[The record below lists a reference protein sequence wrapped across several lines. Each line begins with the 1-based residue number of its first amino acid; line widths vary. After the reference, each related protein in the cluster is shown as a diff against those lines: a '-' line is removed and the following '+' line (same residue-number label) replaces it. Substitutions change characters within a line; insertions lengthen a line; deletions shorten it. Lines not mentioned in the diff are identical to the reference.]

1 MERVSRHNL
10 IKRLLVGIPRGA
22 PFDIATLKRLGIT
35 SQAASHY
42 AKEGWLVRI
51 GHGVYAFPND
61 ELTPHG
67 MVKLL
72 QNKIKGLHI
81 GGKSALAL
89 QGVRHNLRTREQ
101 MVLWGDSRCVLPH
114 WFTSQQPAR
123 YVSAKLFTWTDK
135 ELSKL
140 TLTTP
145 PGLSKDLLVS
155 SPERS
160 TMELLFDVG
169 KTESLE
175 ESRNIFDG
183 LSNLRRDVTG
193 RLLACCSSVKTVRL
207 FLAWARETQI
217 VDVDAL
223 REMYPLQVGSQKR
236 WIHRLNDGTLLS
248 LKPYG

>member
-10 IKRLLVGIPRGA
+10 IKRLQVGLPRGA
-22 PFDIATLKRLGIT
+22 PFDASMLNKLGI
-35 SQAASHY
+35 SAQAASHY

-61 ELTPHG
+61 ELTAHG
-67 MVKLL
+67 MVKFL
-72 QNKIKGLHI
+72 QNRIKGLHI

-101 MVLWGDSRCVLPH
+101 LVLWGDSRYELPQ

-123 YVSAKLFTWTDK
+123 YLSVKLFKWIDE
-135 ELSKL
+135 ELSGL

-145 PGLSKDLLVS
+145 PGVTAELLVS
-155 SPERS
+155 TPERS
-160 TMELLFDVG
+160 AMEMLFDVG
-169 KTESLE
+169 KKESVE
-175 ESRNIFDG
+175 EARNIFDG
-183 LSNLRRDVTG
+183 LTNLRRDVTG
-193 RLLACCSSVKTVRL
+193 RLLACCKSVKTVRL
-207 FLAWARETQI
+207 FLTWARETQ
-217 VDVDAL
+217 VFDVDAL

-236 WIHRLNDGTLLS
+236 WMHRLKDGTLLS